1 MMYRLYVETTAHHQ
15 AYGTSRLHGTTHMS
29 SEYCPAP
36 EALRLWS
43 VD

>member
-1 MMYRLYVETTAHHQ
+1 MYVETTAHNQ
-15 AYGTSRLHGTTHMS
+15 VYGAHRLHGTTQIS

-36 EALRLWS
+36 EALRLWA

>member
-1 MMYRLYVETTAHHQ
+1 MMDRLYVETTAHNKV
-15 AYGTSRLHGTTHMS
+15 YGAHRLHGTTPIS
-29 SEYCPAP
+29 SEYCPVP

>member
-1 MMYRLYVETTAHHQ
+1 MYVETTAHNQ
-15 AYGTSRLHGTTHMS
+15 VYGVHRLHGTTQIS

-36 EALRLWS
+36 EALCLWA